1 MSSLQLVNDAVSAFN
16 GDLAVVNNSLVLVDG
31 ADAIRQHLQVR
42 FGLFLGEWF
51 LDEELGVPWFRDVL
65 VKNPSFIV
73 VQETLKGV
81 VLDTPGVLE
90 LEQFSFEYDNA
101 TRVATL
107 DFRCLTTEGFID
119 FSQEVEVGGGA

>member
-1 MSSLQLVNDAVSAFN
+1 MSSIALVNDATDPFN

-65 VKNPSFIV
+65 VKNPSFVV
-73 VQETLKGV
+73 VQEVLKGV
-81 VLDTPGVLE
+81 ILDTPGVVE
-90 LEQFSFEYDNA
+90 LERFSFDYDPL

-107 DFRCLTTEGFID
+107 AFRCLSTDGFID
-119 FSQEVEVGGGA
+119 FSQEVEVGEGE